1 MGVLWVEGK
10 KIGARYVGRVKM
22 HVDTLGLHA
31 LLRSSAHW
39 PMPPST
45 QRVAPVESIQTR
57 TISMEWESMG
67 RDVAF

>member
-22 HVDTLGLHA
+22 HVDTQMAPA
-31 LLRSSAHW
+31 LLRTPAAW

-45 QRVAPVESIQTR
+45 QRVAPMAVNLTS
-57 TISMEWESMG
+57 
-67 RDVAF
+67 